1 MPHPNSEPAAATD
14 EADADL
20 RDHHATHTPRK
31 TWRVGTLTYT
41 TGGLAVLFSWL
52 LWGDF
57 AWMLKERS
65 AHPVVQV
72 MLGKFGASDLLTGLF
87 LLSLPAA
94 ITVVLVPIMSYRS
107 DRHRGPRGRRIPYL
121 LATTPV
127 AAIAM
132 GGIALSPV
140 VGQWLHARMGWAPE
154 SLNLV
159 IIVLMGLS
167 WTVFEFGT
175 VVANTIFISL
185 LNDVVPREWLGR
197 FFGLFR
203 AVSLATGILFNRY
216 LFGHVDTYYT
226 QILLGIALVYGVGF
240 IVMCLRVK
248 EGDYPPPEEG
258 APTQPSALT
267 HQPPPGFVAAVRTYA
282 RECFTNRYYIL
293 VFAALALAPLAF
305 TPVNLFSI
313 FAAESFGLPRQSY
326 GNVIALTY
334 VCSLVLAYPLGW
346 MADTFHALRMAIAA
360 VAAYAVTMLVGW
372 FYVKEADSFATL
384 LLIHGVISGCYF
396 TGAAA
401 LGQMLFPK
409 LKFAQFASA
418 AALLLSLCNIGFGAA
433 MGRVLDW
440 LGRDYRYTFAAGAL
454 LALVALAINII
465 VYTHFKKLGGTKG
478 YIAP

>member
-1 MPHPNSEPAAATD
+1 MPHPTPTPPAAETD
-14 EADADL
+14 DDDESPSHRAPHSA
-20 RDHHATHTPRK
+20 RK
-31 TWRVGTLTYT
+31 TWHVGTLTYS

-65 AHPVVQV
+65 AQPVVQV

-132 GGIALSPV
+132 GGIALSPIIGEWV
-140 VGQWLHARMGWAPE
+140 HTQMGWAPE

-216 LFGHVDTYYT
+216 LFGHVDSYYT

-240 IVMCLRVK
+240 MVMCLRVK
-248 EGDYPPPEEG
+248 EGEYPPPEEG
-258 APTQPSALT
+258 APAQV
-267 HQPPPGFVAAVRTYA
+267 PGFVAAVRTYA

-346 MADTFHALRMAIAA
+346 MADTFHALRMAIGA

-372 FYVKEADSFATL
+372 FYVKEANSFAAL

-454 LALVALAINII
+454 LALVALAINIV
-465 VYTHFKKLGGTKG
+465 VYTHFKKLGGTKR
-478 YIAP
+478 YVAP

>member
-1 MPHPNSEPAAATD
+1 
-14 EADADL
+14 
-20 RDHHATHTPRK
+20 
-31 TWRVGTLTYT
+31 LTYT
-41 TGGLAVLFSWL
+41 AGGLAVLFSWL

-94 ITVVLVPIMSYRS
+94 ITVILVPIMSYRS

-132 GGIALSPV
+132 GGIALSPI
-140 VGQWLHARMGWAPE
+140 VGEWFHARMGWAPE

-240 IVMCLRVK
+240 MVMCLRVK
-248 EGDYPPPEEG
+248 EGEYPPPEEG
-258 APTQPSALT
+258 APVQV
-267 HQPPPGFVAAVRTYA
+267 PGFVAAVRTYA

-346 MADTFHALRMAIAA
+346 MADTFHALRMAIGA
-360 VAAYAVTMLVGW
+360 VAAYAVTMLIGW
-372 FYVKEADSFATL
+372 FYVKEADSFAAL

-401 LGQMLFPK
+401 LGQMIFPK

-454 LALVALAINII
+454 LALVALAINIV
-465 VYTHFKKLGGTKG
+465 VYTHFKKLGGTKH
-478 YIAP
+478 YVAP